1 MDNTIS
7 QDPVDA
13 SEIHFIIFKPFSEY
27 YYSYSIN
34 DISNFHLIE
43 RDKLFIFTEKYLA
56 KEVTR
61 KAEKLCKRFFSFI
74 YISETK
80 DIEVLETEEITDS
93 LNTIIRDKL
102 IDKSLSKETPSL
114 YNSLKTSTSSLY
126 SKLNPKK

>member
-7 QDPVDA
+7 QDLVDN
-13 SEIHFIIFKPFSEY
+13 SDIHFIIFKPFSEY

-43 RDKLFIFTEKYLA
+43 RDNLPIFVEKYLA

-61 KAEKLCKRFFSFI
+61 KAEKLYKRFFSFI
-74 YISETK
+74 YISEMK
-80 DIEVLETEEITDS
+80 DIEVLEAEEITDS
-93 LNTIIRDKL
+93 LNTIIKNKL

-114 YNSLKTSTSSLY
+114 FNSLKNSTSSLY
-126 SKLNPKK
+126 RKLNP